1 MNFGFLLIPLY
12 GAYLETPSITRVY
25 AVCGFKELRVVK
37 HEMACLK
44 VRNKYQ
50 ISLMISYSVGCANG

>member
-1 MNFGFLLIPLY
+1 MNFGFSLIPLY

-25 AVCGFKELRVVK
+25 GGCGFKELRVKK
-37 HEMACLK
+37 HGIADLK